1 MIGKVS
7 LTSANV
13 KPRVTKTALTRT
25 LIRETLVRRRLVGLL
40 LVLGLLLVTVGL
52 SIAVGSRTIPF
63 GDVLSALNGTGTP
76 EDVLTVRELRIPRT
90 VLGVIAGAALGLAG
104 ALMQSLTRNPLA
116 DPGIF
121 GVNHGAAAGVVLAIT
136 VFGITSPSGYVWFA
150 FAGAVL
156 ATLVAYGASAGRG
169 GTNPARLALA
179 GIAVQFALAGVN
191 QALQLADRGALDQ
204 MRFWTLGSLANRETG
219 TMWKL
224 APFFAVGILLSLVLS
239 RSLNALALGDD
250 TARSLGAGVATTRL
264 LALVAVTLLC
274 GAATAACGP
283 LAFIGLMVPHIVRAF
298 TGPDQ
303 RWVLP
308 FSMLLAPV
316 VLLGADVLGRVLS
329 RPGELQVG
337 IVMDVIGGIVFI
349 AIVRA
354 RRVVHL

>member
-1 MIGKVS
+1 M
-7 LTSANV
+7 T
-13 KPRVTKTALTRT
+13 
-25 LIRETLVRRRLVGLL
+25 RRLTGLL
-40 LVLGLLLVTVGL
+40 LIGVLLLVTVLL

-63 GDVLSALNGTGTP
+63 GDVVSALGGTGSP
-76 EDVLTVRELRIPRT
+76 DDVVTVREMRIPRT
-90 VLGVIAGAALGLAG
+90 VLGLIAGAALGLAG
-104 ALMQSLTRNPLA
+104 ALMQTLTRNPLA

-136 VFGITSPSGYVWFA
+136 VFGVTSPAGYVWFA

-156 ATLVAYGASAGRG
+156 ATLIAYGASAGRG

-204 MRFWTLGSLANRETG
+204 MRYWIVGSIANRETE
-219 TMWKL
+219 TLWRL
-224 APFFAVGILLSLVLS
+224 APFFAAGILLSLVLA
-239 RSLNALALGDD
+239 RNLNALALGDD
-250 TARSLGAGVATTRL
+250 TARALGAGVGATRV
-264 LALVAVTLLC
+264 LALAAVTLLC

-316 VLLGADVLGRVLS
+316 VLLGADVIGRVVA
-329 RPGELQVG
+329 RPAELQVG